1 MEAKNN
7 EITSIPELLNLM
19 DLKKSFITIDAMGC
33 QKDITS
39 KIKDK
44 KQVIF
49 WQYKAIRESYII
61 YLRKKSL

>member
-49 WQYKAIRESYII
+49 WQ
-61 YLRKKSL
+61 